1 MPKPTHIG
9 IHICMPN
16 HGRGTLRYCDT
27 NSEFAKFYTPQTNA
41 VTRLF
46 YMSCRPS
53 RCPVTTASAVET
65 TLQKYNIFL
74 VPQKNICG
82 DKILFLSLQKKLDSN
97 MPTLLTLFGLR
108 FFFYSEEHL
117 PMHVHIQNSD
127 GKAKI
132 AINPEVELVEN
143 NGIKPHDLKRAIE
156 ITRMYQNEFIKAWE
170 EYHGE

>member
-1 MPKPTHIG
+1 
-9 IHICMPN
+9 
-16 HGRGTLRYCDT
+16 
-27 NSEFAKFYTPQTNA
+27 
-41 VTRLF
+41 
-46 YMSCRPS
+46 
-53 RCPVTTASAVET
+53 
-65 TLQKYNIFL
+65 
-74 VPQKNICG
+74 
-82 DKILFLSLQKKLDSN
+82 

-127 GKAKI
+127 GKA
-132 AINPEVELVEN
+132 NPEVELMEN

>member
-1 MPKPTHIG
+1 
-9 IHICMPN
+9 
-16 HGRGTLRYCDT
+16 
-27 NSEFAKFYTPQTNA
+27 
-41 VTRLF
+41 
-46 YMSCRPS
+46 
-53 RCPVTTASAVET
+53 
-65 TLQKYNIFL
+65 
-74 VPQKNICG
+74 
-82 DKILFLSLQKKLDSN
+82 

-132 AINPEVELVEN
+132 ALNPEVELVEN
-143 NGIKPHDLKRAIE
+143 NGIKSHDLKRAIE

>member
-1 MPKPTHIG
+1 MW
-9 IHICMPN
+9 C
-16 HGRGTLRYCDT
+16 
-27 NSEFAKFYTPQTNA
+27 F
-41 VTRLF
+41 
-46 YMSCRPS
+46 
-53 RCPVTTASAVET
+53 
-65 TLQKYNIFL
+65 FL
-74 VPQKNICG
+74 SLKKICG
-82 DKILFLSLQKKLDSN
+82 DKILFLSLQKKN
-97 MPTLLTLFGLR
+97 K
-108 FFFYSEEHL
+108 HL

>member
-1 MPKPTHIG
+1 MYAKTS
-9 IHICMPN
+9 
-16 HGRGTLRYCDT
+16 GRGTLRYCGNLMNLRDS
-27 NSEFAKFYTPQTNA
+27 NTPQINA

-46 YMSCRPS
+46 NMSCRSS
-53 RCPVTTASAVET
+53 RCPVMTASADET

-82 DKILFLSLQKKLDSN
+82 DKILFLSLQNKTTDT
-97 MPTLLTLFGLR
+97 MPTILTLFGLR

-117 PMHVHIQNSD
+117 PMHVHIQNAD

-132 AINPEVELVEN
+132 AINPDVVLVEN
-143 NGIKPHDLKRAIE
+143 NGIKPHDIKRALE